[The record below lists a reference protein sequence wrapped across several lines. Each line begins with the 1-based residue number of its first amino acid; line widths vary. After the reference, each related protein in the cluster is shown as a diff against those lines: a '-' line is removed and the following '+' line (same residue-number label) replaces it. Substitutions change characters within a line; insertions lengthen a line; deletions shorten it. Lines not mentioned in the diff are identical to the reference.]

1 MHAGLP
7 TVQTITCLL
16 SCGLFNQ
23 GWLPCKCRTNKS
35 QGSSRTSK
43 QVWLISSS
51 TDLSRGRPALPEARA
66 WRLRTDRLTRN
77 APVSLTSWLRGGQ
90 GVSATIC
97 RRLTRSARSKHT
109 DSVKVHRLFWPEK
122 LWHACIHMFKRRCKL
137 RMLLHLAQ
145 CSPSGPGGRRFSSA
159 QTFLP
164 WCIDMFRDS
173 VKLASLHSRMIIHL
187 HSYLQCFEPTALSQ
201 KPVISLLVTLACMQL
216 CLARDVCSF
225 A

>member
-97 RRLTRSARSKHT
+97 RRLTRSKFT
-109 DSVKVHRLFWPEK
+109 DCFGQKSCGM
-122 LWHACIHMFKRRCKL
+122 HAYI
-137 RMLLHLAQ
+137 
-145 CSPSGPGGRRFSSA
+145 CSNAGA
-159 QTFLP
+159 
-164 WCIDMFRDS
+164 
-173 VKLASLHSRMIIHL
+173 
-187 HSYLQCFEPTALSQ
+187 
-201 KPVISLLVTLACMQL
+201 
-216 CLARDVCSF
+216 SF
-225 A
+225 ASFCTLLNAVLVDLAVGAFPRHRRSFRGVSTCLGTLLSSPACTAGWSSTCAATCSVLSPRPSAKSL